1 MHAWARKTILIS
13 CEIKGCLTF
22 RSFIDIYFIAG
33 ADALNQYRAVAFTFK
48 GAARYSN
55 GVALATSKIIILF
68 VLVCIFHV

>member
-33 ADALNQYRAVAFTFK
+33 ADALNQYRAVAFTLQHTLVDYF
-48 GAARYSN
+48 YIYIIIIIIII
-55 GVALATSKIIILF
+55 IIIL
-68 VLVCIFHV
+68 LISI